1 MNNPTVGVILAGCGH
16 LDGSD
21 VADAVFVWWS
31 LAQLG
36 VDCTVYAPDLK
47 FAEIDHATGEP
58 TGAERSVL
66 REAARLAR
74 GPVKDLAR
82 AQGTDHEGWILPG
95 GGGAAKTLSDFAMRG
110 ASGVAT
116 REVNRVLREAFAA
129 RIPVGASG
137 IASMTVALVARASS
151 RRLRLT
157 LGDDVERARTLEGMG
172 HVHIAVGV
180 EDVVLDGDRKVAT
193 TPAGLAPAP
202 LDVVARGIH
211 KLVKH
216 VVDWSREE
224 ISAPRNAPR

>member
-1 MNNPTVGVILAGCGH
+1 MDNPTLGVILSGAGH

-21 VADAVFVWWS
+21 VHETVLIQLS

-36 VDCTVYAPDLK
+36 VICMVYAPDLK
-47 FAEIDHATGEP
+47 HAEIDHATGEA
-58 TGAERSVL
+58 TGGERSVL

-82 AQGTDHEGWILPG
+82 AHGTDHEGWLLPG
-95 GGGAAKTLSDFAMRG
+95 GGGAAKTLSDFAARG
-110 ASGVAT
+110 AAGVAN

-137 IASMTVALVARASS
+137 VAALLVALVARASS

-157 LGDDVERARTLEGMG
+157 LGDNIELARTVEGMG
-172 HVHIAVGV
+172 HAHITAGV
-180 EDVVLDGDRKVAT
+180 QDVILDGERKVAT
-193 TPAGLAPAP
+193 TPAGLAHAP
-202 LDVVARGIH
+202 LDAVAGGLQR
-211 KLVKH
+211 LVKH